1 MFGVGVLLLLS
12 VPLLV
17 DARPVPS
24 TDITATALLGRIEAS
39 ESVAFTGYARSVGQV
54 SLPSEESLSSVAGLL
69 GDTTSVRVWWAGPDE
84 WRTATLRPTGE
95 TGHWHRDGRTVRWV
109 YESKR
114 ATLSPDVPVRL
125 PISVDVLPHVLAARV
140 LDGATA
146 QELTRIGSA
155 RVAGR
160 AADGLRLTPSDP
172 QSSIARADVWA
183 DAETGVP
190 LRVELVSSGD
200 GSVALST
207 AMLDVSFEAPSR
219 EVLSFDPPP
228 DATLHY
234 DDTVDIAAAA
244 DRYAERSVP
253 ATLAGLPL
261 RVDDVRSV
269 GVYGRGP
276 TVLLALPLRDS
287 DAERFRE
294 QIAERI
300 GAECLSDGWL
310 VSTGPL
316 QLLVTPPA
324 PGGSWLVT
332 GSVTRDATLDAA
344 AELNAEPLA
353 EVCR

>member
-1 MFGVGVLLLLS
+1 MFGVGVLLLLA

-24 TDITATALLGRIEAS
+24 NDITATALLQRIEDS
-39 ESVAFTGYARSVGQV
+39 EDVSFTGYAQSVGQV

-69 GDTTSVRVWWAGPDE
+69 GDTTSVRVWWDGPDR

-125 PISVDVLPHVLAARV
+125 PISVDVLPHLLASRV
-140 LDGATA
+140 LDGATP
-146 QELTRIGSA
+146 QELTRIGSD

-160 AADGLRLTPSDP
+160 AADGLRLVPSDP
-172 QSSIARADVWA
+172 QASIARADVWA

-190 LRVELVSSGD
+190 LRVELVSSLD
-200 GSVALST
+200 DAVALRSS
-207 AMLDVSFEAPSR
+207 MLDVSFEAPSQ
-219 EVLSFDPPP
+219 EVLSFEPPP
-228 DATLHY
+228 DATLVY

-244 DRYAERSVP
+244 DRYAERTVP
-253 ATLAGLPL
+253 DVLAGLPL
-261 RVDDVRSV
+261 RVDGVRSV

-276 TVLLALPLRDS
+276 TVLLAVPLRDS

-294 QIAERI
+294 QISGRI
-300 GAECLSDGWL
+300 GAECLRRGWL
-310 VSTGPL
+310 VGTGPL

-324 PGGSWLVT
+324 LEGSWLVT
-332 GSVTRDATLDAA
+332 GTVTRDAALDAA
-344 AELNAEPLA
+344 AELGDRSFEACL
-353 EVCR
+353 